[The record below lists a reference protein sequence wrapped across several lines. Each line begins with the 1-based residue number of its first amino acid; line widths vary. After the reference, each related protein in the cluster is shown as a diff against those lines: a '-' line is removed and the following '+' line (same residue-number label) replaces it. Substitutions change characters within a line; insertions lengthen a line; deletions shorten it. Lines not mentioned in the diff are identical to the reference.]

1 MKKSFSKSI
10 VSYCLFLFLGLHFS
24 YSQLYTTV
32 DDAIANYP
40 KSFASPEKLAE
51 KIKADFTTEEEK
63 ARAIFTWIALNI
75 HYDLKSYYSQ
85 SSNPQ
90 IAYSFSSEEERL
102 NKEQKFRRDSA
113 AKLLRTKKGVCQD
126 YASLFHTLCELV
138 GLKCMTIAGTS
149 KTVLNHIGK
158 LPKASDHAWNA
169 IKVGETWRLIDV
181 TWASGMANFDTG
193 KMMQQFNDAYF
204 FTPPAIFFLNHFPDD
219 KRYAMTDKTAEDF
232 AALPL
237 YYATYLKSGYEIITP
252 EQGIFSLKDTQSI
265 AFQIADLPENSLVAY
280 VFSNDNKIVPVKFQR
295 QENNALFE
303 IPLTKR
309 NRGYLTIYINKES
322 VVAYKI
328 QP

>member
-1 MKKSFSKSI
+1 MKKNYATALI
-10 VSYCLFLFLGLHFS
+10 VWCLLLLFNANNS
-24 YSQLYTTV
+24 YSQSYSTI

-51 KIKADFTTEEEK
+51 KIKTDFTSEEEK
-63 ARAIFTWIALNI
+63 ARAIFTWIALNVQ
-75 HYDLKSYYSQ
+75 YDLKSYYSQ

-169 IKVGETWRLIDV
+169 VKVGETWRLIDV

-219 KRYAMTDKTAEDF
+219 KRYTMTDKTAEDF

-237 YYATYLKSGYEIITP
+237 YYGTYLKSGYEIITP
-252 EQGIFSLKDTQSI
+252 EQGVFSLKDTQSI
-265 AFQIADLPENSLVAY
+265 TFQIADLPENSLVAY

-303 IPLTKR
+303 ILLTKR

>member
-1 MKKSFSKSI
+1 MKKNYATALI
-10 VSYCLFLFLGLHFS
+10 VWCLLLLFNANNS
-24 YSQLYTTV
+24 YSQSYSTI

-51 KIKADFTTEEEK
+51 KIKTDFTSEEEK
-63 ARAIFTWIALNI
+63 ARAIFTWIALNVQ
-75 HYDLKSYYSQ
+75 YDLKSYYSQ

-169 IKVGETWRLIDV
+169 VKVGETWRLIDV

-219 KRYAMTDKTAEDF
+219 KRYTMTDKTAEDF

-237 YYATYLKSGYEIITP
+237 YYGTYLKSGYEIITP
-252 EQGIFSLKDTQSI
+252 EQGIFSLKETQSI

-303 IPLTKR
+303 ILLTKR